1 MKSSADGND
10 PTSNSRT
17 VWAPE
22 AQAIFRLLAD
32 QPVAYRGNLALVFEG
47 DPITALVLAQSFY
60 FDGEARSR
68 GMLWWSKTDAEFAS
82 RLGIHVK
89 RFRRG
94 MDLLTGDGMALLR
107 QRARRYQ
114 ATDYQVDYGRCHAY
128 IAGRAHL
135 WLPAQGELSLPEMG
149 NDSIPKMGNEHYPK
163 WAMANTQNGQSKEIK
178 EIKEKES
185 VGGAARD
192 GQIHPAV
199 LAFFEATGQRFWPQ
213 AGLIP
218 IIIAKV
224 GDDPQR
230 VDLWKRINIDR
241 LARGEMLMNIDK
253 SLAWLEAGRVPEGA
267 KVNVETNK
275 RRNDGRPHQRQ
286 QVVYT
291 DEMRAAARDR
301 AKAQLAARKQRM
313 EINGG

>member
-1 MKSSADGND
+1 M
-10 PTSNSRT
+10 
-17 VWAPE
+17 
-22 AQAIFRLLAD
+22 
-32 QPVAYRGNLALVFEG
+32 
-47 DPITALVLAQSFY
+47 
-60 FDGEARSR
+60 
-68 GMLWWSKTDAEFAS
+68 
-82 RLGIHVK
+82 
-89 RFRRG
+89 
-94 MDLLTGDGMALLR
+94 
-107 QRARRYQ
+107 
-114 ATDYQVDYGRCHAY
+114 
-128 IAGRAHL
+128 
-135 WLPAQGELSLPEMG
+135 
-149 NDSIPKMGNEHYPK
+149 
-163 WAMANTQNGQSKEIK
+163 
-178 EIKEKES
+178 
-185 VGGAARD
+185 
-192 GQIHPAV
+192 
-199 LAFFEATGQRFWPQ
+199 
-213 AGLIP
+213 IP

-230 VDLWKRINIDR
+230 VDLWKRINIAR